1 MTVRAVILGLLGAA
15 LIAGLGYYNDDVL
28 CLNKVVGNHFPIS
41 VFGLLFVGMIAIN
54 PLLYLLRR
62 SWRFSAGELAV
73 MLVCVLTACS
83 IPGSGLMRTFVT
95 SLAMPIARVSD
106 ETTWK
111 KTGILSYVPKQL
123 LPNEGVNDEKVIGD
137 LKAGKATGGQWI
149 DPVEDVPWGA
159 WSGPLS
165 WWVPLI
171 LLCMLGVT
179 GLSLVVH
186 RQWSGGERLRYPIAD
201 VTSLIIRSEPGSAFA
216 PIFRQRLFW
225 LGLGVILVIR
235 VVNGL
240 REWYPEDMILI
251 DTVFDF
257 DPAII
262 NAWPKMANLPQR
274 WSVTS
279 LRLYFTVIGFAY
291 FLASDVGLSLGISKM
306 AWLAFSGL
314 MFAYN
319 VDIGGGGY
327 FEGGPGSWM
336 TFGAYFGVGLMLIYT
351 GRSYYWRVIRSAF
364 LFQPDEN
371 LERASVWGARAFA
384 VCSIGMVA
392 LLHMIGLDILLGV
405 LTVGLTFLLFLVM
418 ARISA
423 ETGLFF
429 IQTSW
434 QAFAIILAL
443 FGAAALGPKVMVT
456 IGLVASILSVDPRE
470 CLMPFLVNA
479 YKVCDDNHVRPGR
492 AGWSSTAAIVLA
504 VAVAIPVVIYVCY
517 DTGIPAEGK
526 DDWARTDVPAFAYDA
541 AAKPTDMLQIKGEL
555 AKSLEVSELGRL
567 SSDVF
572 QPDRR
577 FLWSAGGGLVL
588 VLVCSFAR
596 LRFPWWPIH
605 PVLFLVW
612 FPNPLNHFAWSF
624 FLGWMIKSLVTRLG
638 GVRAYQRGK
647 AMMVGIIAGDLL
659 GGLTFIAVAMIH
671 KFTFGTDPKV
681 YNILPM

>member
-15 LIAGLGYYNDDVL
+15 LIAGLGYYNDEVL
-28 CLNKVVGNHFPIS
+28 SLNLLVGNHFPIS

-73 MLVCVLTACS
+73 MLVCILTACS

-95 SLAMPIARVSD
+95 SLAMPITRVSD
-106 ETTWK
+106 ETAWK
-111 KTGILSYVPKQL
+111 KTGILSYVPAQL
-123 LPNEGVNDEKVIGD
+123 LPNEGVNDEETIGV
-137 LKAGKATGGQWI
+137 LKSGKATGGEWI

-159 WSGPLS
+159 WSEPLS
-165 WWVPLI
+165 WWVPLV
-171 LLCMLGVT
+171 LLCMLGVI

-186 RQWSGGERLRYPIAD
+186 RQWSSGERLRYPIAD
-201 VTSLIIRSEPGSAFA
+201 VTSLIIRSEPESAFA

-225 LGLGVILVIR
+225 IGLAAILAIR

-240 REWYPEDMILI
+240 HEWYEDMILI

-257 DPAII
+257 DAVII
-262 NAWPKMANLPQR
+262 NAWPKMSNLAQR

-306 AWLAFSGL
+306 AWLAFSGV

-327 FEGGPGSWM
+327 FEGGPGAWM
-336 TFGAYFGVGLMLIYT
+336 TFGAYFGVGLMLVYT

-364 LFQPDEN
+364 FFRRDDQ

-384 VCSIGMVA
+384 VCSAGMVA
-392 LLHMIGLDILLGV
+392 LLYMLGLDILLGV
-405 LTVGLTFLLFLVM
+405 LTVALTFLLFLVM

-429 IQTSW
+429 IQSSW
-434 QAFAIILAL
+434 QAFAIIVAL
-443 FGAAALGPKVMVT
+443 FGAAALGPKVMIT
-456 IGLVASILSVDPRE
+456 IGLVASILSMDPRE

-492 AGWSSTAAIVLA
+492 AGWSSAAAIVLA
-504 VAVAIPVVIYVCY
+504 VAVAIPVVIYISY
-517 DTGIPAEGK
+517 DSGVPAEGK
-526 DDWARTDVPAFAYDA
+526 DDWARTDVPGFPYET
-541 AAKPTDMLQIKGEL
+541 AAKYTDTLHIKGEL
-555 AKSLEVSELGRL
+555 DKSLEVSGFGRL
-567 SSDVF
+567 SSEVF

-577 FLWSAGGGLVL
+577 FLWSAGAGLVL

-596 LRFPWWPIH
+596 LRFAWWPIH

-624 FLGWMIKSLVTRLG
+624 FLGWIIKSLVTRLG

-647 AMMVGIIAGDLL
+647 ALMVGIIAGDLL
-659 GGLTFIAVAMIH
+659 GGLTFMAVSLIH
-671 KFTFGTDPKV
+671 KIALGTDPKV
-681 YNILPM
+681 YKILPI